1 MARIQDPTKL
11 ERNHE
16 IWVAYA
22 RGTAV
27 VDIAATY
34 GLSRSQVYEILNQV
48 KVSIPDEDRE
58 QLVKMRR
65 AFLDEMRE
73 AAAEVMRQDPAPAF
87 APNGKAHVDPKTG
100 EPVYDYGTRLA
111 AIDRGIKL
119 DERLAKLTGTDAP
132 TASVQAH
139 VPLVPPGEVQRVM
152 LEQAAK
158 AQQSIARRELR
169 EELRAEIMQEM
180 THAATRN

>member
-1 MARIQDPTKL
+1 MTRIQDPTKL
-11 ERNHE
+11 ARNHE

-34 GLSRSQVYEILNQV
+34 GLGRSQVYEILNQV
-48 KVSIPDEDRE
+48 KASIPPEDRE

-65 AFLDEMRE
+65 AFLDEMR
-73 AAAEVMRQDPAPAF
+73 ATAAEIMRQDPAPAF

-100 EPVYDYGTRLA
+100 DPVYDYGTRLA

-132 TASVQAH
+132 TASTLAIGDFEQEGRERQDAYAIIRQ
-139 VPLVPPGEVQRVM
+139 LRER
-152 LEQAAK
+152 QAAK
-158 AQQSIARRELR
+158 A
-169 EELRAEIMQEM
+169 
-180 THAATRN
+180 AAAGRN